1 MIVYQQHVS
10 VSVPHI
16 IKQIRVKLLNRHL
29 KSSTKVRNISVS
41 AVARKKMTDNEI
53 RKSSFVKEEEIS
65 RGKWLSLNQITY
77 TDPTGKERTWEAVS
91 RTTTQTGSDAVCV
104 IAILK
109 RMLKYDCLVLV
120 KQYRPPLKGYTLE
133 FPAGLIDPCETAA
146 TCGLREL
153 KEETGYI
160 GTLKH
165 ESPVT
170 CLDPGI
176 GGTTCHLITA
186 EIDGDIDSNIHPK
199 NKLEESGESITRILL
214 HCFNSVSEFIEV
226 LCIPTDELL
235 NKLNDF
241 TKQGVVVNTMV
252 YSYAIAMEQSKK
264 TKNKSL

>member
-10 VSVPHI
+10 ISVAHI
-16 IKQIRVKLLNRHL
+16 LKQIRAKILKSHL
-29 KSSTKVRNISVS
+29 KSSIKVRNISVS
-41 AVARKKMTDNEI
+41 AVVRKKMTDNNEI
-53 RKSSFVKEEEIS
+53 RQSRFVKEEEIS
-65 RGKWLSLNQITY
+65 CGKWLSLSQITY

-91 RTTTQTGSDAVCV
+91 RTTSQTGSDAVCV

-120 KQYRPPLKGYTLE
+120 KQYRPPMKCYTLE
-133 FPAGLIDPCETAA
+133 FPAGLIDPDETAA

-199 NKLEESGESITRILL
+199 NKLEES
-214 HCFNSVSEFIEV
+214 EFIEV

>member
-1 MIVYQQHVS
+1 MELTS
-10 VSVPHI
+10 
-16 IKQIRVKLLNRHL
+16 L
-29 KSSTKVRNISVS
+29 KEFI
-41 AVARKKMTDNEI
+41 EY
-53 RKSSFVKEEEIS
+53 SFFEIS
-65 RGKWLSLNQITY
+65 HGKWLSLSQITY

-91 RTTTQTGSDAVCV
+91 RTTSQTGSDAVCV

-120 KQYRPPLKGYTLE
+120 KQYRPPMKCYTLE
-133 FPAGLIDPCETAA
+133 FPAGLIDPDETAT

-199 NKLEESGESITRILL
+199 NKLGLGQPPIQAFMADMTA
-214 HCFNSVSEFIEV
+214 
-226 LCIPTDELL
+226 TA
-235 NKLNDF
+235 K
-241 TKQGVVVNTMV
+241 TVN
-252 YSYAIAMEQSKK
+252 
-264 TKNKSL
+264 

>member
-10 VSVPHI
+10 ISVAYVL
-16 IKQIRVKLLNRHL
+16 KQIHAKILNRHF

-41 AVARKKMTDNEI
+41 AVVRKKMTDNNEI
-53 RKSSFVKEEEIS
+53 RQSRFVKEEEVS

-91 RTTTQTGSDAVCV
+91 RTTSQTGSDAVCV

-120 KQYRPPLKGYTLE
+120 KQYRPPMKCYTLE
-133 FPAGLIDPCETAA
+133 FPAGLIDPSETAA
-146 TCGLREL
+146 TCGIREL
-153 KEETGYI
+153 KEETGYTGI
-160 GTLKH
+160 LKH

-199 NKLEESGESITRILL
+199 NKLGKFIIRL
-214 HCFNSVSEFIEV
+214 H
-226 LCIPTDELL
+226 
-235 NKLNDF
+235 
-241 TKQGVVVNTMV
+241 
-252 YSYAIAMEQSKK
+252 
-264 TKNKSL
+264 